1 MTSTKPE
8 DVFKGV
14 FSQQSFNF
22 SLKQLSNWR
31 ALYCSND
38 LLQKKKEDFLAD
50 ICFQMLKILIL
61 RQTLFSQKR
70 QGSSTRSQKV
80 LCKQNCLKSF
90 VTRDRVVVDVKMFV
104 IEIPYCFKPFSGMQH
119 CTKLKL
125 YLKRPSTELF
135 HMFFK
140 HSFSLNYSLDG
151 IYVKMKRTMIFTSKQ
166 KRWCLDKDSF

>member
-38 LLQKKKEDFLAD
+38 LLLQKDFLAD

-70 QGSSTRSQKV
+70 QGSSRELKS
-80 LCKQNCLKSF
+80 KQNCFKTFSTL
-90 VTRDRVVVDVKMFV
+90 TRPAETELWQMSRCLSQQ
-104 IEIPYCFKPFSGMQH
+104 PPHCFKHFSDWNAPHFLLARQAGRRYQNPG
-119 CTKLKL
+119 LQ
-125 YLKRPSTELF
+125 
-135 HMFFK
+135 
-140 HSFSLNYSLDG
+140 
-151 IYVKMKRTMIFTSKQ
+151 TSYG
-166 KRWCLDKDSF
+166 RYYY